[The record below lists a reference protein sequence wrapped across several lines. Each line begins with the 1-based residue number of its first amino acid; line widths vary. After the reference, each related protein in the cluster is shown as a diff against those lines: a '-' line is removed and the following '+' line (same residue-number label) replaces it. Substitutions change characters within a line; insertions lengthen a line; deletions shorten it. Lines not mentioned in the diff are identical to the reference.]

1 VNFGVHAPLLLAL
14 AVIITVA
21 QLLGFGCRRLGQPA
35 VIGEILGGILLGPT
49 LFHGAVTRALFPIH
63 IRPALNSV
71 ADVGVCVFMFL
82 VGLHLADGSFRG
94 QGRMALTVSLGS
106 TAVPFGLGALLAL
119 GISGERPDHSVVLF
133 CLFLGTAMSVTAFPV
148 LARILTDRGLTGTPL
163 GDLSLGAAAIGDV
176 IAWSLLAVL
185 VALSHGNGMPWRV
198 LLVLPFA
205 ALLLGVVRPTL
216 DRFAKRAPAAADGGA
231 TGAFALDA
239 ALVLGLGTALWAAA
253 SATSWM
259 GLHLIFG
266 AFLLGASLPR
276 SGAARLR
283 ERVLPWL
290 ERINGI
296 VLLPVFFVV
305 AGLAVDLADLGAGAP
320 GLFAVL
326 LLVAVGGKWA
336 GAFGAARFGRLP
348 VRHSAVLAVLVNT
361 RGLTELI
368 VLSVGLQIGLLD
380 QRLYSLMVLMALVT
394 TAMAGPL
401 LSVIYPPSRVA
412 GDRAPRERTPGRPLV
427 GEELTP

>member
-1 VNFGVHAPLLLAL
+1 MNFGAYAQTLLAL

-35 VIGEILGGILLGPT
+35 VIGEILAGVLLGPT

-82 VGLHLADGSFRG
+82 VGSHLDDGSLRG

-106 TAVPFGLGALLAL
+106 TVVPFGLGALLGL
-119 GISGERPDHSVVLF
+119 GISGERPDHSGVLF

-163 GDLSLGAAAIGDV
+163 GDLALGAAAIGDV

-185 VALSHGNGMPWRV
+185 VAQSHGNGMPRRV
-198 LLVLPFA
+198 LLVVPFA

-216 DRFAKRAPAAADGGA
+216 DRLAKRAPAAASGRA
-231 TGAFALDA
+231 SGAFARDVVLVLVLAA
-239 ALVLGLGTALWAAA
+239 ALWMAA

-259 GLHLIFG
+259 GLHLIVG
-266 AFLLGASLPR
+266 AFLFGASVPR
-276 SGAARLR
+276 SSTARLR
-283 ERVLPWL
+283 EHVLPWV

-296 VLLPVFFVV
+296 VLLPAFFAV
-305 AGLAVDLADLGAGAP
+305 AGLAVDLAHLGAGAP
-320 GLFAVL
+320 GLFALL

-336 GAFGAARFGRLP
+336 GAFGAARLGRLP
-348 VRHSAVLAVLVNT
+348 VRPSAVLAVLVNT

-368 VLSVGLQIGLLD
+368 VVSVGLQTGLLT

-412 GDRAPRERTPGRPLV
+412 ADRASRDRTPGRPLV